1 MLNEG
6 GVTIKERTMDI
17 NVAHRIFGH
26 PSEATTKS
34 TAKTYG
40 WTLTG
45 KLEKCDE
52 CTLAKIRQQN
62 LNKEATPSS
71 KKGERLYIDIS
82 SIKKRS
88 YGGSKFWVLIV
99 DDFTKMKW
107 SLFLKN
113 KSELT
118 DKVLL
123 FLKTIHEEVKVIVQS
138 ICCNNAGE
146 NKILEENCKKTTGL
160 AHIKF

>member
-1 MLNEG
+1 MMLNEG
-6 GVTIKERTMDI
+6 EVTIKERKMDI
-17 NVAHRIFGH
+17 NIAHHIFGH

-34 TAKTYG
+34 TVKKYG

-45 KLEKCDE
+45 NLEKCDE
-52 CTLAKIRQQN
+52 CTLAKIRQRN

-71 KKGERLYIDIS
+71 KKGERLYLEYIDIS

-118 DKVLL
+118 DKVLP
-123 FLKTIHEEVKVIVQS
+123 FLKTMHEEVKVIVQS
-138 ICCNNAGE
+138 IRCDCQNVS
-146 NKILEENCKKTTGL
+146 
-160 AHIKF
+160 

>member
-1 MLNEG
+1 
-6 GVTIKERTMDI
+6 MDI
-17 NVAHRIFGH
+17 NIAHYIFGH
-26 PSEATTKS
+26 PSEATTIL

-45 KLEKCDE
+45 KLEKCDK
-52 CTLAKIRQQN
+52 CTLAKIRQRN
-62 LNKEATPSS
+62 LNKEASPSS
-71 KKGERLYIDIS
+71 KKGERLYINIS
-82 SIKKRS
+82 SIKRHS

-118 DKVLL
+118 DKVLP
-123 FLKTIHEEVKVIVQS
+123 FLKTMHEEVKVIVQS
-138 ICCNNAGE
+138 IRCDCQNVS
-146 NKILEENCKKTTGL
+146 
-160 AHIKF
+160 